1 MTLPSKQRRKKPAAV
16 LDWRELAQG
25 PALRGLA
32 EVLATPPELAKERAC
47 QRITQFGVEP
57 PTEGVAPTVGDT
69 SDIPT
74 VVASLTDC
82 IQAPSAFD
90 LPTIGDTPT
99 VGATKSPHSETP
111 TVGVSFASTSPES
124 YWMNADGRQYESH
137 RVRRV
142 TIAQHSMTLG
152 EERVYQALWHAK
164 ENDGVFWDG
173 KKAKTFSLGY
183 DRIAKLVRLNEKSV
197 RTVIPKLIAKKILE
211 VIASENSAAR
221 TGRTYRIFS
230 YEEILERQR
239 ADTLLYVVRNGW
251 AVEFVQPVVAPSVNH
266 IVAPTVGVT
275 PTDTVGVTPTDTV
288 GVTPTD
294 TVGVTPTPLY
304 TLLVRESHAAPS
316 SSSITEALSVYGSPD
331 DDAVRHL
338 ITQCRKN
345 APDAEYDE
353 IAYFIHDKGQ
363 VIRKGKISNPIAFLL
378 VYVPKCFL
386 GESLI
391 EFRKKRQQAK
401 EAEDARQ
408 RELGDWYQKELEKQQ
423 AALQDPNASEEEK
436 RWARK
441 FLE

>member
-32 EVLATPPELAKERAC
+32 EVLAPDVIRERPGQQIPQSFA
-47 QRITQFGVEP
+47 
-57 PTEGVAPTVGDT
+57 APTVGAPLSVGET
-69 SDIPT
+69 GYPPSVGASVSDSLNAQT
-74 VVASLTDC
+74 VSNP
-82 IQAPSAFD
+82 PSEE
-90 LPTIGDTPT
+90 DTPT
-99 VGATKSPHSETP
+99 VGVTTSSVGDATS
-111 TVGVSFASTSPES
+111 VGVSRALTAPES
-124 YWMNADGRQYESH
+124 FWMNADGKLYESH

-197 RTVIPKLIAKKILE
+197 RAVIPKLIAKKILE
-211 VIASENSAAR
+211 VTASENSAAR

-239 ADTLLYVVRNGW
+239 ADTFLYVVKNGR
-251 AVEFVQPVVAPSVNH
+251 AVEFVQPVVTPSTGH
-266 IVAPTVGVT
+266 SIAPTVGVT

-304 TLLVRESHAAPS
+304 TLLVRESHPAS
-316 SSSITEALSVYGSPD
+316 SSSVREALSVYGSPD

-338 ITQCRKN
+338 ISQCRKN

-386 GESLI
+386 GEGLS
-391 EFRKKRQQAK
+391 EFREKQRQAK
-401 EAEDARQ
+401 EAEEASQ
-408 RELGDWYQKELEKQQ
+408 KELHGWYRKELEKQQ
-423 AALQDPNASEEEK
+423 ATLQDPNASEEEK